1 MAQSATTPASQTGT
15 GIKQEDSTR
24 KTSNRN
30 RLLLYGAVA
39 FFVALVAVL
48 VWQVGKGAQE
58 QRRFADER
66 AKMSAEHTRE
76 LGAQAEQLLRTSGAL
91 LGMVLSAPLAA
102 EDFAT
107 IENQIKGLIRE
118 KQILVVAVAD
128 KADEV
133 RIATNHKLEGQRLD
147 EAFPGLPQAGSSV
160 TVSKTDGGLVA
171 VIPVAEAGVSVGRAV
186 ILYRQED

>member
-1 MAQSATTPASQTGT
+1 MAQPATTPASQTGT
-15 GIKQEDSTR
+15 GIKQKDSTL

-30 RLLLYGAVA
+30 RLLLYGAAV
-39 FFVALVAVL
+39 FLVALVAVL
-48 VWQVGKGAQE
+48 VWQVGKGAKE

-76 LGAQAEQLLRTSGAL
+76 LGAQAEQLLRTSGTL
-91 LGMVLSAPLAA
+91 LGMVISAPLAA

-128 KADEV
+128 KTDEV
-133 RIATNHKLEGQRLD
+133 RIATNHKLEGQRID
-147 EAFPGLPQAGSSV
+147 EAFPGLGQAGSSV
-160 TVSKTDGGLVA
+160 AVSEINGGLVA
-171 VIPVAEAGVSVGRAV
+171 VVPVAEAGVSVGRAV
-186 ILYRQED
+186 IFYAQKE